1 MYTIKLVLFYQENYL
16 WNMKTEKE
24 ILKENGLT
32 NIDELMDVQFGKPG
46 TSERERFREEA
57 RTYVNGHAKT
67 AECRNSQKKQ
77 K

>member
-1 MYTIKLVLFYQENYL
+1 
-16 WNMKTEKE
+16 MKTEKE

-32 NIDELMDVQFGKPG
+32 NIDELIDSQFGKLG

-57 RTYVNGHAKT
+57 RIYVNGHTKT
-67 AECRNSQKKQ
+67 AECRNSQKKR

>member
-1 MYTIKLVLFYQENYL
+1 MKL
-16 WNMKTEKE
+16 EKE

-57 RTYVNGHAKT
+57 RTYVMPKL
-67 AECRNSQKKQ
+67 RNVGTPKRNRNNQLFLSVPTSRK
-77 K
+77 